1 MALELRKFWQ
11 GHRRGG
17 AIALLLLAVL
27 FIGLVIII
35 NYGLRGVRADLTENR
50 LYTLAPGT
58 RSILKNSDEPSNLYF
73 YFTREAAD
81 QVPYIKT
88 YANRVREL
96 LEEFAARGNGKIRL
110 HVIDPEPFSEA
121 QDRADE
127 FGLSAVPLGATGQT
141 LYFGLAG
148 TNSTDGR
155 AAIDFFQPEKE
166 EFLEYDVAK

>member
-1 MALELRKFWQ
+1 MAFELHKFFQ

-17 AIALLLLAVL
+17 VIALLLLAVL
-27 FIGLVIII
+27 FIGLIIVI

-58 RSILKNSDEPSNLYF
+58 RNILRNIDEPINFYF
-73 YFTREAAD
+73 YFNQEAAN

-96 LEEFAARGNGKIRL
+96 LEEFAARANGKIRL
-110 HVIDPEPFSEA
+110 QVIDPEPFSEA

-127 FGLSAVPLGATGQT
+127 FGLTAVPLGGASGET

-155 AAIDFFQPEKE
+155 AVIDFFQPE
-166 EFLEYDVAK
+166 